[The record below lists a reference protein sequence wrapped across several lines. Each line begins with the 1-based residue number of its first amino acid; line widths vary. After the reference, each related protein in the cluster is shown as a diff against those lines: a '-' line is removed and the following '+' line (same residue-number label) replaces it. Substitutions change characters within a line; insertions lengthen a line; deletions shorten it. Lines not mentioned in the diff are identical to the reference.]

1 LEKIFLLDDGKG
13 GEAKG
18 KCYACSPETAA
29 LACVYVKK
37 KNPAR
42 LNGFFWIKTKCMPAA
57 ARVFC
62 DFEEADS
69 NFY

>member
-1 LEKIFLLDDGKG
+1 M
-13 GEAKG
+13 
-18 KCYACSPETAA
+18 ETAA
-29 LACVYVKK
+29 LACTYVKK